1 MSTMDTKTCAG
12 PCGEEKPR
20 DQFWPGDRKCKRCRS
35 DAVRLRYQTDEE
47 YRSRMARY
55 QREHYRRTARR
66 STEAKRKAQANINR
80 DADPSA
86 MARLTPME
94 LAVTRALLSGHTTR
108 EAVAAY
114 LVLSPKTVQTHLTN
128 IFQKL
133 HIASTVELVL
143 VAISEGMEI
152 NTSWQQLT
160 DKRNKQS
167 ISTKEPQT

>member
-1 MSTMDTKTCAG
+1 MDTKICAG
-12 PCGEEKPR
+12 PCGQEKPM
-20 DQFWPGDRKCKRCRS
+20 DQFWPGDRKCKRCRN
-35 DAVRLRYQTDEE
+35 DAIRLRYQTDEE
-47 YRSRMARY
+47 FRNRMARY
-55 QREHYRRTARR
+55 QREHYRRTVRR
-66 STEAKRKAQANINR
+66 NAEEKRKAQMGANES
-80 DADPSA
+80 DSSA

-94 LAVTRALLSGHTTR
+94 LAVTKALLSGHTTR

-133 HIASTVELVL
+133 HIASAIELVL

-160 DKRNKQS
+160 DKRNNQS